1 MFSPAPRALG
11 VPGLTAYHRTMSD
24 QVAPSDASE
33 LSRVLR
39 DCGSSRRTL
48 EIGGAFSKRTAGGEI
63 CPADVTLSTREL
75 NQVIAYE
82 PADLTISVEAGLRYS
97 DLSRT
102 LADKNQCLPL
112 DPSFADDA
120 TIGGVI
126 ATNGCGPRR
135 RRYGTARDM
144 VIGMKFVTI
153 EGKTVQSGGMVV
165 KNVTG
170 LDMGKLMIG
179 SYGTLAAI
187 TVVNFKVFPIP
198 GGSLSV
204 VFSSA
209 EIAPLAALRAEILGG
224 VIQPAAIDLF
234 NPEAA
239 EGWGLTQEAGAY
251 GLALEV
257 EGNPATIERCRAEF
271 AAMAQCHDGVACHA
285 LAEDEGEAFW
295 GNIQETTARTAAA
308 DPEVH
313 VIRISTLPTRTAEIF
328 DVAEARGRNRP
339 ALIRAG
345 NAVGYVYASGVDDAA
360 LCLAAA
366 REQDL
371 IAVVE
376 YAPVGRKSELE
387 QWAAPGSE
395 LAIMKRIKDDL
406 DPQNLLNR
414 GRLFNRL

>member
-1 MFSPAPRALG
+1 
-11 VPGLTAYHRTMSD
+11 MSD
-24 QVAPSDASE
+24 QVAPRDAKE
-33 LSRVLR
+33 LSQVLR
-39 DCGSSRRTL
+39 ECGEARRTL
-48 EIGGAFSKRTAGGEI
+48 EIGGGFSKRAAGGEI
-63 CPADVTLSTREL
+63 CPADVTLSTRNL
-75 NQVIAYE
+75 DQVVAYE
-82 PADLTISVEAGLRYS
+82 PMDLTISVEAGLRYN
-97 DLSRT
+97 DLCRT
-102 LADKNQCLPL
+102 LAANNQFLPL
-112 DPSFADDA
+112 DPPFADDA

-179 SYGTLAAI
+179 AYGTLAAI

-198 GGSLSV
+198 QGSLSV

-234 NPEAA
+234 NAEAA
-239 EGWGLTQEAGAY
+239 QGWAGVSQEAGAY

-257 EGNPATIERCRAEF
+257 AGNPATIERCRAEF
-271 AAMAQCHDGVACHA
+271 GAMAESHDGVAFHA
-285 LAEDEGEAFW
+285 LAEDEDEAFW
-295 GNIQETTARTAAA
+295 GNIQETTARAAAA

-339 ALIRAG
+339 AVIRAG

-366 REQDL
+366 REKNL
-371 IAVVE
+371 TAVVE
-376 YAPVGRKSELE
+376 YAPVGKKTELE
-387 QWAAPGSE
+387 QWADPGSE

-406 DPQNLLNR
+406 DPHNLLNR

>member
-1 MFSPAPRALG
+1 
-11 VPGLTAYHRTMSD
+11 MSD

-33 LSRVLR
+33 LSQVLR

-63 CPADVTLSTREL
+63 CPADVTLSTRHL
-75 NQVIAYE
+75 NQVVAYE

-112 DPSFADDA
+112 DPPFADDA
-120 TIGGVI
+120 TVGGVI

-234 NPEAA
+234 NAEAA
-239 EGWGLTQEAGAY
+239 EGWGLTQEAGAH

-271 AAMAQCHDGVACHA
+271 AAMAQSHDAVEYRA
-285 LAEDEGEAFW
+285 LVDDEAKALW
-295 GNIQETTARTAAA
+295 SDIQETTARA
-308 DPEVH
+308 DPDAH

-328 DVAEARGRNRP
+328 EVARAAGRNRP
-339 ALIRAG
+339 TVIRAG
-345 NAVGYVYASGVDDAA
+345 NAVGYVYASGVEDAG

-366 REQDL
+366 REKSL
-371 IAVVE
+371 TAVVE
-376 YAPVGRKSELE
+376 YAPVGKKTELE

-395 LAIMKRIKDDL
+395 LALMKRIKDDL

>member
-1 MFSPAPRALG
+1 
-11 VPGLTAYHRTMSD
+11 MSD
-24 QVAPSDASE
+24 QVAPGDASE
-33 LSRVLR
+33 LSRVLG

-48 EIGGAFSKRTAGGEI
+48 EIGGAFSKRAAGGEI
-63 CPADVTLSTREL
+63 CPADVTLSTRHL
-75 NQVIAYE
+75 NQVVAYE

-102 LADKNQCLPL
+102 LAAKSQRLPL
-112 DPSFADDA
+112 DPPFGGDA
-120 TIGGVI
+120 TIGGII
-126 ATNGCGPRR
+126 ATNGSGPRR

-234 NPEAA
+234 NAEAA

-257 EGNPATIERCRAEF
+257 EGSPATIERCREEF
-271 AAMAQCHDGVACHA
+271 AAMAESHGGIAYRGLGDDEAKA
-285 LAEDEGEAFW
+285 LWSD
-295 GNIQETTARTAAA
+295 IQETTARA
-308 DPEVH
+308 DPDAH
-313 VIRISTLPTRTAEIF
+313 VIRISTLLTRTAEIF
-328 DVAEARGRNRP
+328 EVARAAGRNRP
-339 ALIRAG
+339 TVIRAG
-345 NAVGYVYASGVDDAA
+345 NAVGYVYASGVEDAG

-366 REQDL
+366 REKSL
-371 IAVVE
+371 TAVVE
-376 YAPVGRKSELE
+376 YAPVGKKTELE